1 MKNFE
6 WNPLEKR
13 TYKHKNPSMEFFCPL
28 CSSKRVFNSTPR
40 LSAKNFF
47 QLSLSSLI
55 AGAALYPLM
64 GARSSFVFF
73 IFWALFE
80 AGIRMNFRKE
90 IPCPH
95 CGFDAS
101 WYKKD
106 IKVARRLV
114 EEFWKTK
121 SPEDQNVKPENV
133 DDLLDAVSKQ
143 REEDSQDQYSNF

>member
-6 WNPLEKR
+6 WKPLENR
-13 TYKHKNPSMEFFCPL
+13 TYKHKDPKMEFFCPL
-28 CSSKRVFNSTPR
+28 CGTERAFHFTPR
-40 LSAKNFF
+40 LSVKNYL
-47 QLSLSSLI
+47 QLTLCSLLTAS
-55 AGAALYPLM
+55 ALYPVM
-64 GARSSFVFF
+64 GIRSFFVFF

-80 AGIRMNFRKE
+80 AGVRMNFRKE

-114 EEFWKTK
+114 NEFWQK
-121 SPEDQNVKPENV
+121 QNPNAPVVADEAEMEE
-133 DDLLDAVSKQ
+133 LLDAVSKQ
-143 REEDSQDQYSNF
+143 RQEDSPQFSNY

>member
-6 WNPLEKR
+6 WKPLESR
-13 TYKHKNPSMEFFCPL
+13 TYKHKDPSMEFFCPL
-28 CSSKRVFNSTPR
+28 CGSERAFHSTPR
-40 LSAKNFF
+40 LSAKNFA
-47 QLSLSSLI
+47 QLSLSTLM
-55 AGAALYPLM
+55 AGAALFPVM
-64 GARSSFVFF
+64 GPRSFFIFF

-80 AGIRMNFRKE
+80 AGIRMNFRKD

-114 EEFWKTK
+114 EEFWRAK
-121 SPEDQNVKPENV
+121 SPEDQIGKPEEV
-133 DDLLDAVSKQ
+133 DDLLDAVSRQ
-143 REEDSQDQYSNF
+143 RDQESSEQFNNL